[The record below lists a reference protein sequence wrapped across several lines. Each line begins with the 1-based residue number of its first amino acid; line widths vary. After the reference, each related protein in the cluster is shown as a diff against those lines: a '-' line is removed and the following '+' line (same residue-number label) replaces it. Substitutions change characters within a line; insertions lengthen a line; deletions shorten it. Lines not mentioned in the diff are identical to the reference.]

1 MYRLGNYLD
10 LGAPTTPGDVS
21 LVQLTMLLGLIDG
34 PENTLFVLVKRRN
47 RKNHFSVIIAL
58 SHPSIVVVFLEKK
71 TSTKVLLLLMA
82 NLYKIDT

>member
-10 LGAPTTPGDVS
+10 LGAPTTPGHVS

-47 RKNHFSVIIAL
+47 RKNHLGVIIGL
-58 SHPSIVVVFLEKK
+58 SHPSIAVVYLEKNHRQK
-71 TSTKVLLLLMA
+71 FSFR
-82 NLYKIDT
+82 